1 MYARYIAEPLP
12 NSHIN
17 QCLVT
22 VFVYVLSSKMVDI
35 YQNGKRQGKYY
46 SHQHRG
52 GNNNILLKLIPSF
65 RENLISNILGA
76 RTPQL

>member
-1 MYARYIAEPLP
+1 MYARYIAEPLL

-35 YQNGKRQGKYY
+35 YQNGKRQGKYALP
-46 SHQHRG
+46 QHWG

>member
-12 NSHIN
+12 NSYIN

-35 YQNGKRQGKYY
+35 YQNGKRQGKYA
-46 SHQHRG
+46 
-52 GNNNILLKLIPSF
+52 LLSPAPR
-65 RENLISNILGA
+65 RE
-76 RTPQL
+76 Q